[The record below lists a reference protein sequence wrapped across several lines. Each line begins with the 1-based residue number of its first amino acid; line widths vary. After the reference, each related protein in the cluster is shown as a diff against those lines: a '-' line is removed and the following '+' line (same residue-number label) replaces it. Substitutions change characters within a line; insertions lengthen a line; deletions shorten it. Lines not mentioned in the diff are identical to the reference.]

1 MLKMRLLL
9 LDPLLAI
16 LVAQLCSVKLNLSN
30 HFLVIFTSVDSCNE
44 KLIHSVELF
53 IPDLL

>member
-1 MLKMRLLL
+1 MHLLL

-30 HFLVIFTSVDSCNE
+30 HFLVIFTSVDSRNE